1 MVNCLRYS
9 NAVKVLLHKSK
20 SNYESAISDFNAGR
34 YDTCVS
40 GLYYSCFQSVV
51 ALMISKGQSERKHT
65 NVRAFVNKELARKGL
80 LEKRL
85 VKFYNK
91 LMEDRSDAD
100 YSPAVIFEENAVSIL
115 KDLTSEFNQEL
126 IKLIDKESQE
136 NEEEL

>member
-9 NAVKVLLHKSK
+9 NAVNVLLKKSRN
-20 SNYESAISDFNAGR
+20 NYESALSDFKAGR

-51 ALMISKGQSERKHT
+51 ALMVSQGLTERKHT

-80 LEKRL
+80 MSIKL

-100 YSPAVIFEENAVSIL
+100 YSPAVIFEESGVSIL
-115 KDLTSEFNQEL
+115 KDLTAEFNEAI
-126 IKLIDKESQE
+126 IKLIDKV
-136 NEEEL
+136 